1 MEKDILI
8 SILNKS
14 LINVSYTMKYHLG
27 VDFIM
32 KSRLK
37 FEKWFQ
43 VELLK
48 ELLITISGH
57 ENLKIF
63 NEYPVSKKK
72 SKKGETIDLVI
83 HENSFKTAAIELKIV
98 PTNYDSIGFAK
109 STKAITD
116 TIEEM
121 ISDLQK
127 GINDNY
133 VFSFSIGFIYPFPKD
148 PNHRN
153 NAKDFKK
160 QENKLKQAGNLYLL
174 DCSLSSYYNSRYYI
188 LTNR

>member
-1 MEKDILI
+1 MEKDKLI
-8 SILNKS
+8 NIINKA
-14 LINVSYTMKYHLG
+14 LVNVSYTMKNHLG

-32 KSRLK
+32 KSRFK

-48 ELLITISGH
+48 EFIVIIDTHI
-57 ENLKIF
+57 ELKIK
-63 NEYPVSKKK
+63 NEYPVSTKI

-83 HENSFKTAAIELKIV
+83 LENSTKLAAIELKIV
-98 PTNYDSIGFAK
+98 PTNYAAVGFVK

-121 ISDLQK
+121 ISDLKK
-127 GINDNY
+127 GVNDNY
-133 VFSFSIGFIYPFPKD
+133 KYSFSIGFIFPFPID

-153 NAKDFKK
+153 NIKDFIK
-160 QENKLKQAGNLYLL
+160 QENKLKTVGKLYTI
-174 DCSLSSYYNSRYYI
+174 DCQLSSAFNSRYYI
-188 LTNR
+188 LTNE

>member
-1 MEKDILI
+1 MEKDKLI
-8 SILNKS
+8 NIINKA
-14 LINVSYTMKYHLG
+14 LVNVSYTMKNHLG

-48 ELLITISGH
+48 EFIAIIDIH
-57 ENLKIF
+57 KELKIK
-63 NEYPVSKKK
+63 NEYPVSTKI

-83 HENSFKTAAIELKIV
+83 LENSTKLAAIELKIV
-98 PTNYDSIGFAK
+98 PTNYAAVGFVK

-121 ISDLQK
+121 ISDLKK
-127 GINDNY
+127 GVNDNY
-133 VFSFSIGFIYPFPKD
+133 MYSFSIGFIFPFPID

-153 NAKDFKK
+153 NTKDFIK
-160 QENKLKQAGNLYLL
+160 QENNLRTVGKLYTI
-174 DCSLSSYYNSRYYI
+174 DCQLSSTFNSRYYI
-188 LTNR
+188 LTNE